1 MSEALV
7 ALYAPYCQGT
17 ARRAEL
23 VQALELLAAGALEG
37 ARPLRPAGSRPFRLS
52 WRAAASPLDRSAA
65 QLQIAGAG
73 DQPGHD
79 YSFDVPTYQ
88 LVLWLMDGIAGRGE
102 STQPLDL
109 PESFWR
115 WLILGLD
122 PAAMAA

>member
-1 MSEALV
+1 M

-23 VQALELLAAGALEG
+23 VRALELLAAGSLEG
-37 ARPLRPAGSRPFRLS
+37 ARPLRPTGARPFRLH
-52 WRAAASPLDRSAA
+52 WRAAASPLDRSTA
-65 QLQIAGAG
+65 QLEIAGAN

-79 YSFDVPTYQ
+79 YSFELPTYQ
-88 LVLWLMDGIAGRGE
+88 LVLWLMDAVGAGAPD
-102 STQPLDL
+102 QPVDL